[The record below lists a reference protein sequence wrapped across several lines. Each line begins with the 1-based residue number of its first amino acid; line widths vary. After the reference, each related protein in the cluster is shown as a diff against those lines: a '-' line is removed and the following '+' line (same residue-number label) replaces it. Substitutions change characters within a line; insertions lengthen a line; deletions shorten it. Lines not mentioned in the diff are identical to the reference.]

1 MYKSVQGVDGGIGF
15 ELGGYFN
22 SMNLVQIYVT
32 DIILYITTKLFKQMT
47 VLQPCKND
55 SILPSQISKSNPLCL
70 SKKIREKN
78 VAILKVWAFFFANY
92 L

>member
-32 DIILYITTKLFKQMT
+32 DIILYIT
-47 VLQPCKND
+47 KNF
-55 SILPSQISKSNPLCL
+55 LNRWL
-70 SKKIREKN
+70 SYSPVKITASCQVK
-78 VAILKVWAFFFANY
+78 
-92 L
+92 

>member
-1 MYKSVQGVDGGIGF
+1 MYKSIQGIDGGIGF

-32 DIILYITTKLFKQMT
+32 DIIVYITTKLFKQMT
-47 VLQPCKND
+47 VLQPCKNY
-55 SILPSQISKSNPLCL
+55 SILPSQITKSNPLCL

-78 VAILKVWAFFFANY
+78 VAILKLCTFFANY
-92 L
+92 R